1 MVTPVS
7 ADATYATGFEDGI
20 AGEEY
25 ENDWLETKETL
36 TGSSGWARC
45 TDAASLNGEKSFGVN
60 RAGAGSNA
68 VKFEW
73 LFNIAD
79 DHYLTQFETYIYW
92 DLYRHDNYGTL
103 SMTFVDERGNDFIRI
118 STNNEPQADLTITY
132 FVGTKEKRLGTVN
145 QESWTKF
152 GFEILTNNSIHYFL
166 GDYTIIDNPY
176 YVVDTRYPQLSRIE
190 FTIWDDINRFY
201 FDDVKIYTNLDPF
214 SDPNG
219 PYYGYQ
225 NDLLTFDGGNSS
237 DLDGEIIEYLWDFGD
252 GENGTGERTTHRYTQ
267 LGTYT
272 VILTVQDDKGGAH
285 SEETTA
291 IIVESPSNEGTSG
304 FEVFLLIASLLA
316 VILLYEK
323 RKR

>member
-237 DLDGEIIEYLWDFGD
+237 DLDGEII
-252 GENGTGERTTHRYTQ
+252 
-267 LGTYT
+267 
-272 VILTVQDDKGGAH
+272 
-285 SEETTA
+285 
-291 IIVESPSNEGTSG
+291 
-304 FEVFLLIASLLA
+304 
-316 VILLYEK
+316 
-323 RKR
+323 